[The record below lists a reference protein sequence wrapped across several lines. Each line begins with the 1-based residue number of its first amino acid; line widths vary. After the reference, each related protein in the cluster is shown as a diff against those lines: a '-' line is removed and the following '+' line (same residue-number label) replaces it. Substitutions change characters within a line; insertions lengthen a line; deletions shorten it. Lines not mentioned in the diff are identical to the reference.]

1 MWMKKDLFS
10 QFKRALECMKEQDL
24 TGAKGLLM
32 EVKDEL
38 EDNREW
44 PEGEGA
50 WNLLMAMC
58 YYLEPDRAIPL
69 LEKAGTLIYGKSEA
83 VPPCTGMKRDMYS
96 PIHWYLQNP
105 GTADETGQKL
115 EHMMELCDSLYGG
128 GRHDQLYQA
137 QLAFYRGELE
147 KAESFLLKNE
157 GNAKISGNGMSLVC
171 SADFRIRIAIQR
183 QCLGEWSRSYDV
195 ICGLENSGNRAV
207 RETAACLKT
216 RVRMAV
222 GLISEVPKWI
232 QDGKFGAVSDGGRYR
247 IVDGSITH
255 EVFPLAWSAHM
266 EYLLYSGQ
274 YSLAI
279 NAADMASTL
288 YGLDWMPLYDAY
300 LWLYRASAWKALGD
314 TEKEQECLK
323 RSMDILIPDGL
334 FMFCEAFLPMLGEDL
349 LNAMERFGRETAEQ
363 FRDMHRNYIGKLSEI
378 RRFTSEVV
386 FRESLTEKEQA
397 VARLAAAGLK
407 NEEVGEYLSV
417 SPNTVKYHLAN
428 VYKKLGI
435 KNRIE
440 LKNAMENHQKDG
452 LAVWVQT
459 DEKEREKY

>member
-32 EVKDEL
+32 EVKE
-38 EDNREW
+38 ESENNREW
-44 PEGEGA
+44 PEGEGE

-58 YYLEPDRAIPL
+58 HYLEPDRAIPL
-69 LEKAGTLIYGKSEA
+69 LEKARTLIHGRSEV
-83 VPPCTGMKRDMYS
+83 VPPCTSMKRDMYS
-96 PIHWYLQNP
+96 PIYWYLQTP
-105 GTADETGQKL
+105 GTADETGRKL
-115 EHMMELCDSLYGG
+115 EHMMELYDSLCGG
-128 GRHDQLYQA
+128 IRHDQLYQA

-147 KAESFLLKNE
+147 RAESFLLKNE
-157 GNAKISGNGMSLVC
+157 GNAKKSGNGLSLVC
-171 SADFRIRIAIQR
+171 SAEYRIRIAIQR
-183 QCLGEWSRSYDV
+183 QSLSEWSRIYDQ
-195 ICGLENSGNRAV
+195 ICRFQDSESRVV

-222 GLISEVPKWI
+222 GLIAEVPKWI
-232 QDGKFGAVSDGGRYR
+232 QDGTFGAVSDGGRYR
-247 IVDGSITH
+247 IVDNSISH

-266 EYLLYSGQ
+266 EYLLFSGQ
-274 YSLAI
+274 YSLAV

-314 TEKEQECLK
+314 RKKEQECLK
-323 RSMDILIPDGL
+323 QSMDILVPDGL
-334 FMFCEAFLPMLGEDL
+334 WMFAGEFLPMLGEDL
-349 LNAMERFGRETAEQ
+349 MQAMERFGEETADQ
-363 FRDMHRNYIGKLSEI
+363 FRDTHRGYIGKLSEI
-378 RRFTSEVV
+378 RKFTSETV

-397 VARLAAAGLK
+397 VAKLAAIGLK
-407 NEEVGEYLSV
+407 NEEVGEYLSI

-440 LKNAMENHQKDG
+440 LKNAMEDHREGG

-459 DEKEREKY
+459 AEKEKY